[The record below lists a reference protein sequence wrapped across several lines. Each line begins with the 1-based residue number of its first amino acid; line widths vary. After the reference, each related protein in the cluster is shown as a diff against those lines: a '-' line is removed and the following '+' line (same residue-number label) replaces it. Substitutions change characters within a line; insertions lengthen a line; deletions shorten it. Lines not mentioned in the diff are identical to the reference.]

1 MLLPCEE
8 KPAAIS
14 ATFVGGGTMRGKN
27 GDCRGGWNGGV
38 GAAAI

>member
-1 MLLPCEE
+1 
-8 KPAAIS
+8 
-14 ATFVGGGTMRGKN
+14 MRGKNGDCCGGKN